1 MFLREGERLGL
12 NVEAWRLLSKY
23 AFLFSKKEGMGVGLT
38 SPHSPGAVLLL
49 VVQVLFQ
56 NNRHSLGERGAA
68 EIGSYN
74 KITKFLKNTS

>member
-1 MFLREGERLGL
+1 MGL

-23 AFLFSKKEGMGVGLT
+23 AFLFSKKERRGGLA

-49 VVQVLFQ
+49 FVQVDLVSKQ
-56 NNRHSLGERGAA
+56 SSLLWGGGGGAA